1 MGYAGPSPVK
11 LGIEAGNALPTP
23 IPLCMPPFP
32 RRHLTLPTFVP
43 DFSGRNNS
51 LMPKV
56 TLEAKLMLTSRIN
69 KNISKHQTNV
79 LDFISRIAVETN
91 CTSLRHLVLNI
102 FVHKQFTMC
111 RDSNGSL
118 NCFTSRWNTHTVWE
132 FRAACI
138 FVAPIPFTRRA
149 KPQRSWIL
157 PGKELAWLC
166 SNSLK
171 VHVMNTLCQRS
182 FRPRRRREVVFRCYG
197 NKNAF
202 YPGNYETPAR

>member
-1 MGYAGPSPVK
+1 MGHAVLSPVK

-56 TLEAKLMLTSRIN
+56 TMEAMLMLTSRIN
-69 KNISKHQTNV
+69 KNISKHQINV

-118 NCFTSRWNTHTVWE
+118 NCFTSCWNTHTVWE
-132 FRAACI
+132 FRAAWVC
-138 FVAPIPFTRRA
+138 VAPIPVFKRNRIFCFGRIRIFGQLKIRIFCRKRIFGRKPNIRHVYRIFGIFT
-149 KPQRSWIL
+149 
-157 PGKELAWLC
+157 E
-166 SNSLK
+166 
-171 VHVMNTLCQRS
+171 
-182 FRPRRRREVVFRCYG
+182 Y
-197 NKNAF
+197 
-202 YPGNYETPAR
+202 